1 MGRNAGGV
9 NGGTLGRS
17 ATERGYTEKMV
28 KNIVGNEN
36 KIKGDRTESAY
47 IYDADGNLLRE
58 ATGGTKKEIHL
69 GFAPANSIVSHNHP
83 TERGEENALL
93 TFSAKDLQ
101 YAVDH
106 NVKEMRAVSKNHT
119 FSMKRPHSGWG
130 EKAQRESIQKLYDK
144 IQDNIIRRNSKAV
157 RKVFDKKGARVA
169 KKLYLQLEDK
179 VVHETITQV
188 AKHFGWNYTMRK
200 NK

>member
-9 NGGTLGRS
+9 RGGVLGKG

-93 TFSAKDLQ
+93 TFSATDLQ

-119 FSMKRPHSGWG
+119 FSMKRPHGGWG

-144 IQDNIIRRNSKAV
+144 IQDNIVRRNSKAV
-157 RKVFDKKGARVA
+157 RKVLDKKGARVA
-169 KKLYLQLEDK
+169 NKLYLQLEDK